1 MTDSYLQM
9 MIESLVMKRD
19 ILQQISELNISQAN
33 MAMMDNSSFNDSEFY
48 SNIEQKGE
56 LIDKLLE
63 LDKGFEA
70 LFERVKASIGDNKQA
85 YSEQIKQLQGLIK
98 EITALSVKVQA
109 QESRNKVIVGRKF
122 NRMKADIQNAK
133 KSTKTASAYYKVQ
146 RNIDYAPQFMD
157 KKKQTIKIKKFYI
170 GAKVKKTMS
179 DIINNN
185 SKYMLL
191 N

>member
-9 MIESLVMKRD
+9 MIESLLMKRD

-157 KKKQTIKIKKFYI
+157 KKK
-170 GAKVKKTMS
+170 
-179 DIINNN
+179 
-185 SKYMLL
+185 
-191 N
+191 

>member
-1 MTDSYLQM
+1 MIDSYLQM

-157 KKKQTIKIKKFYI
+157 KKK
-170 GAKVKKTMS
+170 
-179 DIINNN
+179 
-185 SKYMLL
+185 
-191 N
+191 

>member
-33 MAMMDNSSFNDSEFY
+33 MAMMDNSSFDDSEFY

-63 LDKGFEA
+63 LDKGFDA

-157 KKKQTIKIKKFYI
+157 KKK
-170 GAKVKKTMS
+170 
-179 DIINNN
+179 
-185 SKYMLL
+185 
-191 N
+191 

>member
-85 YSEQIKQLQGLIK
+85 Y
-98 EITALSVKVQA
+98 
-109 QESRNKVIVGRKF
+109 
-122 NRMKADIQNAK
+122 
-133 KSTKTASAYYKVQ
+133 
-146 RNIDYAPQFMD
+146 
-157 KKKQTIKIKKFYI
+157 
-170 GAKVKKTMS
+170 
-179 DIINNN
+179 
-185 SKYMLL
+185 
-191 N
+191 

>member
-157 KKKQTIKIKKFYI
+157 KKK
-170 GAKVKKTMS
+170 
-179 DIINNN
+179 
-185 SKYMLL
+185 
-191 N
+191 

>member
-1 MTDSYLQM
+1 M
-9 MIESLVMKRD
+9 
-19 ILQQISELNISQAN
+19 
-33 MAMMDNSSFNDSEFY
+33 
-48 SNIEQKGE
+48 QKGE

-63 LDKGFEA
+63 LDKGFDA

-146 RNIDYAPQFMD
+146 RNIDYATQFMD
-157 KKKQTIKIKKFYI
+157 KKK
-170 GAKVKKTMS
+170 
-179 DIINNN
+179 
-185 SKYMLL
+185 
-191 N
+191 

>member
-63 LDKGFEA
+63 LDKGFDA

-157 KKKQTIKIKKFYI
+157 KKK
-170 GAKVKKTMS
+170 
-179 DIINNN
+179 
-185 SKYMLL
+185 
-191 N
+191 

>member
-19 ILQQISELNISQAN
+19 MLQQISELNISQAN

-157 KKKQTIKIKKFYI
+157 KKK
-170 GAKVKKTMS
+170 
-179 DIINNN
+179 
-185 SKYMLL
+185 
-191 N
+191 

>member
-33 MAMMDNSSFNDSEFY
+33 MAMMDNSSFDDSEFY

-63 LDKGFEA
+63 LDKGFDA

-109 QESRNKVIVGRKF
+109 QESRTKVIVGRKF

-157 KKKQTIKIKKFYI
+157 KKK
-170 GAKVKKTMS
+170 
-179 DIINNN
+179 
-185 SKYMLL
+185 
-191 N
+191 

>member
-48 SNIEQKGE
+48 TNIEQKGE

-157 KKKQTIKIKKFYI
+157 KKK
-170 GAKVKKTMS
+170 
-179 DIINNN
+179 
-185 SKYMLL
+185 
-191 N
+191 

>member
-85 YSEQIKQLQGLIK
+85 YLEQIKQLQGLIK

-157 KKKQTIKIKKFYI
+157 KKK
-170 GAKVKKTMS
+170 
-179 DIINNN
+179 
-185 SKYMLL
+185 
-191 N
+191 

>member
-1 MTDSYLQM
+1 MKTDSYLQM

-157 KKKQTIKIKKFYI
+157 KKK
-170 GAKVKKTMS
+170 
-179 DIINNN
+179 
-185 SKYMLL
+185 
-191 N
+191 

>member
-33 MAMMDNSSFNDSEFY
+33 MAMMDNSSFDDSEFY

-63 LDKGFEA
+63 LDKGFDA

-157 KKKQTIKIKKFYI
+157 NQK
-170 GAKVKKTMS
+170 
-179 DIINNN
+179 
-185 SKYMLL
+185 
-191 N
+191 

>member
-63 LDKGFEA
+63 LDKGFVA
-70 LFERVKASIGDNKQA
+70 LFVRVKASIGDNKQA

-157 KKKQTIKIKKFYI
+157 KKK
-170 GAKVKKTMS
+170 
-179 DIINNN
+179 
-185 SKYMLL
+185 
-191 N
+191 

>member
-33 MAMMDNSSFNDSEFY
+33 MSMMDNSSFNDSEFY

-157 KKKQTIKIKKFYI
+157 KKK
-170 GAKVKKTMS
+170 
-179 DIINNN
+179 
-185 SKYMLL
+185 
-191 N
+191 

>member
-133 KSTKTASAYYKVQ
+133 KSNKTASAYYKVQ

-157 KKKQTIKIKKFYI
+157 KKK
-170 GAKVKKTMS
+170 
-179 DIINNN
+179 
-185 SKYMLL
+185 
-191 N
+191 